1 MNKTEQKAKRILK
14 KMGWQPIE
22 IKGYNGKSGYPDFA
36 CKDNKHVEVKKLT
49 SQYFIQCNIT
59 QLKKWDELLFKNNQ
73 VFLMIF
79 SNSNKY
85 LMMFE
90 IKGAK
95 KC

>member
-14 KMGWQPIE
+14 KMG
-22 IKGYNGKSGYPDFA
+22 
-36 CKDNKHVEVKKLT
+36 CVEVKKLT